1 MHNHIHTKTKFP
13 AKSRFFFIIFVFN
26 SYIKLKL
33 ALVFLKVSLIFRE
46 FAEKVVTLHPEKPHK
61 VVAYTEIRQ

>member
-26 SYIKLKL
+26 SYIKLKFSVL
-33 ALVFLKVSLIFRE
+33 FQKLPIILGSLQ
-46 FAEKVVTLHPEKPHK
+46 KKS
-61 VVAYTEIRQ
+61 